1 MLDRDEPV
9 VLQNECECE
18 LSGVGRGFEGGKA
31 ADKFGGGVE
40 GGGREGAKTIL
51 KMFHLHHLRPF
62 LFPAN
67 TADREVSVQ
76 PQGAQDTNKVPPKD
90 VDRARREDQ
99 DG

>member
-40 GGGREGAKTIL
+40 GLRVGSGRQ
-51 KMFHLHHLRPF
+51 RV
-62 LFPAN
+62 N
-67 TADREVSVQ
+67 TKVSNINF
-76 PQGAQDTNKVPPKD
+76 NKD
-90 VDRARREDQ
+90 I
-99 DG
+99 